1 MSAPGTLAWFA
12 RHELRL
18 TWRDAVQMMTAGRPG
33 RGWKLGTGLAAF
45 VACMHVVASYA
56 LRRTG
61 QAGFQPDLPA
71 LIVVS
76 GSILLSAAA
85 MFSQAMENVT
95 RIFYTRSDLE
105 LILTSPTRIERLF
118 AVRMAAIAMS
128 VGAMS
133 LFLIGPFI
141 DVLVWQRGARWL
153 CGYGVVFAASATV
166 TAIAIVLTV
175 GLFRTIGPRRTRL
188 AAQISAALVGGVFI
202 VGIQLAAL
210 FSAGTMSRMA
220 FLRSK
225 FIAAH
230 APGINSAFW
239 WPARAALGDMHALG
253 MVVIASATIFMA
265 VAAFYAPRFAG
276 YTLEASSTAQKRD
289 RRAVTPSVFRV
300 RNASAALRR
309 KERLLLLRDPWLI
322 SQSLTQLLYL
332 VPPAFLLVRNFDL
345 NGRIAIV
352 VVPVLIMSA
361 GQLAGGLA
369 WLTISGEDAPDLVMT
384 APVAPSRILR
394 AKVEA
399 VLECIGA
406 VLLLFVLGLAAIAP
420 VAAAVAAIGIAASAI
435 SSALVQLWFRSQAK
449 RSHFRRR
456 HTSSRIATFAEAF
469 SSIIWAAAGAIAAS
483 GSWVA
488 IMIAPIA
495 VGVLALVWFFSPA
508 RQSEGP

>member
-1 MSAPGTLAWFA
+1 
-12 RHELRL
+12 
-18 TWRDAVQMMTAGRPG
+18 
-33 RGWKLGTGLAAF
+33 
-45 VACMHVVASYA
+45 MHVVAYYA
-56 LRRTG
+56 LRRVG
-61 QAGFQPDLPA
+61 QAAYQHDLPA

-76 GSILLSAAA
+76 GSILLSASA

-105 LILTSPTRIERLF
+105 LILSSPAKVERLF
-118 AVRMAAIAMS
+118 AVRMAAIALS
-128 VGAMS
+128 VGIMS
-133 LFLIGPFI
+133 LFLIGPFL
-141 DVLVWQRGARWL
+141 DVLIWQRGARWL
-153 CGYGVVFAASATV
+153 CGYGIVFAASATV
-166 TAIAIVLTV
+166 TAIAIVVTV
-175 GLFRTIGPRRTRL
+175 ALFRTIGPKRTRL

-202 VGIQLAAL
+202 VGIQLAAM
-210 FSAGTMSRMA
+210 FSAGTMSRVA
-220 FLRSK
+220 FLRSP

-230 APGINSAFW
+230 APHIDSAFW
-239 WPARAALGDMHALG
+239 WPARAALGDMQALG
-253 MVVIASATIFMA
+253 MVAIASATLFVL
-265 VAAFYAPRFAG
+265 VATFYAPRFAG
-276 YTLEASSTAQKRD
+276 YTLEASSTSQKREVG
-289 RRAVTPSVFRV
+289 AAIPAVFRV

-332 VPPAFLLVRNFDL
+332 VPPAFLLLRNFEF

-352 VVPVLIMSA
+352 VVPVLVMSA

-394 AKVEA
+394 AKIEA
-399 VLECIGA
+399 VLECIGV
-406 VLLLFVLGLAAIAP
+406 VLFPFILCLALIAP
-420 VAAAVAAIGIAASAI
+420 VAAAVAVIGVAASAI
-435 SSALVQLWFRSQAK
+435 SSALIQLWFRSQAK

-488 IMIAPIA
+488 AIIALVAI
-495 VGVLALVWFFSPA
+495 GVLALVRLFSPA
-508 RQSEGP
+508 RQADGQ